1 MIFSKNILV
10 IAKIF
15 GALLATNI
23 PKMMQNFWSVSVT
36 FSEKVLDQAAQFHDS
51 PPSAFAA
58 LLLNLCVLKG
68 LYMD

>member
-36 FSEKVLDQAAQFHDS
+36 FSEMVLDQADNSTTVRQA
-51 PPSAFAA
+51 PSLPFY
-58 LLLNLCVLKG
+58 LIYVC
-68 LYMD
+68 